1 MNYIEIKTKECFES
15 KTNPRGSSESFKKDS
30 TFKDLVSSIKEK
42 GVLSPIIVR
51 LVGKKYEVVAGNRRF
66 AAACELE
73 LETVPT
79 QVMELNDDQARE
91 VQIIENLQRAD
102 IHPIDEGQSFR
113 SLIEKHKLDV
123 KTVATR
129 IGKSESYVRYRLFL
143 TNLIPAVASMFRKG
157 DITDK
162 HAQLIGKLTEGDQKK
177 VVDYIKDEYSTPD
190 VEDLNDFIQKNVY
203 DVLSNQPW
211 LLDKEITDA
220 VGKCVE
226 CNHSNLDLFGE
237 SNGEACNNTKC
248 WARKMDKYIKYYI
261 EKLDIKV
268 RVSSH
273 YGTPDDKTVVSL
285 SNYEKLGNNKKKH
298 CESVELAIL
307 VDGEHMGS
315 TIYICRDPKCET
327 HHSSHSSSNYSLTPE
342 EKAERKAETIKE
354 NAKKAKALAKRNQA
368 ISDSLATIGNK
379 FQSPVARLLANT
391 LIEEAHVDYIKVICE
406 RLALEPVIKEE
417 KNYMD
422 ETKIRKVKDWKATLT
437 NHVSEITSD
446 KEMFGVMVEVAIC
459 RVWETNAD
467 KFYSALAK
475 LNN

>member
-1 MNYIEIKTKECFES
+1 MNYIDIKISDCFES
-15 KTNPRGSSESFKKDS
+15 PNNPRGTKFEDS
-30 TFKDLVSSIKEK
+30 NFKDLVSSIKEK
-42 GVLSPIIVR
+42 GILFPVVAR
-51 LVGKKYEVVAGNRRF
+51 LVGKKYEIVAGNRRLR
-66 AAACELE
+66 AAIQLG
-73 LETVPT
+73 LETIPAKI
-79 QVMELNDDQARE
+79 MELNDNEASE

-177 VVDYIKDEYSTPD
+177 VVEYIKDEYSTPD

-226 CNHSNLDLFGE
+226 CNHTNLNLFGE

-285 SNYEKLGNNKKKH
+285 SNYEKLSNNKKKH
-298 CESVELAIL
+298 CESAELAIL
-307 VDGEHMGS
+307 IDGEKMGS
-315 TIYICRDPKCET
+315 TIFICRNPKCET
-327 HHSSHSSSNYSLTPE
+327 HGSQHSSSSYALTPE
-342 EKAERKAETIKE
+342 EKAARREETIKD
-354 NAKKAKALAKRNQA
+354 NAKKAKALAKRNQMIA
-368 ISDSLATIGNK
+368 DSLATIGNK
-379 FQSPVARLLANT
+379 FQSSVARLLANT
-391 LIEEAHVDYIKVICE
+391 LVEEAHVDYIKVICE
-406 RLALEPVIKEE
+406 RLELEPVIKEE

-437 NHVSEITSD
+437 NHINEITSD
-446 KEMFGVMVEVAIC
+446 SKMFEVMVQVAIC
-459 RVWETNAD
+459 RVYDASAD

-475 LNN
+475 LNK